1 MQNEERRDKILP
13 ALATGRA
20 ELVHDAKGIVGVGFK
35 GPTERPRDQLMDC
48 EGILIT
54 RRDRIV
60 PDDYARAALQPQPK
74 FGFFKHSFEQKLTDL
89 LFDALLAR
97 SGIDRYEDR
106 CQPGWKLDWGGG
118 SKEQQ
123 NARRKTFH
131 GRKLQALG
139 ITNHLIRQA
148 LTVAEPEALKLAR
161 KFPSAYRYAVY
172 CLMAR
177 SQRMRQL
184 AETFPALLAGIADL
198 PDHAKFKQVAA
209 IRAVRRGLALKTV
222 ADIVEIPLAFRR
234 IKPGAVG
241 IVGWDPELSG
251 LIYAFLPESTAAQR
265 RWLRMVKQAEDLG
278 APYVEWVGRNFA
290 GLGASTI
297 EQGTAQIGDIKDW
310 VRASYAAGLPKYVVT
325 ALTEGGD
332 VGQALITRPFSPDMS
347 VNTVRALSGAW
358 HEDVALSDHD
368 SNEPLPPPWRGAT
381 KIDDLDVV
389 PLTTAAELAAEGRHM
404 HHCVA
409 THTYGVRNGHYC
421 IYSVRQGDERIATVE
436 VGRRGDTRVV
446 IEQMRGPCDA
456 LLPKP
461 LQAKLNRWAGEK
473 NKWSLPPEEGDR
485 RRRPTDDDDE
495 D

>member
-20 ELVHDAKGIVGVGFK
+20 ELVRDAQGIVGVGFK
-35 GPTERPRDQLMDC
+35 GPTERPRNQLMDC
-48 EGILIT
+48 EAILIT
-54 RRDRIV
+54 RPDRIV

-74 FGFFKHSFEQKLTDL
+74 FGFFKHSFEQDVTNI

-106 CQPGWKLDWGGG
+106 DHPPDWGGG

-123 NARRKTFH
+123 DARRKTFH
-131 GRKLQALG
+131 GCKRRALY

-148 LTVAEPEALKLAR
+148 LTVADQEALKLAR
-161 KFPSAYRYAVY
+161 KFPSRYRYAVY

-184 AETFPALLAGIADL
+184 AETFPALLAGIVNL

-241 IVGWDPELSG
+241 IVEWDRELSG

-265 RWLRMVKQAEDLG
+265 RWLRMVKQAEELG
-278 APYVEWVGRNFA
+278 APYVEWVARNFA
-290 GLGASTI
+290 NLGARTI
-297 EQGTAQIGDIKDW
+297 QQGTAQIGDLRDW
-310 VRASYAAGLPKYVVT
+310 VRASYAAGLPNYVVT

-332 VGQALITRPFSPDMS
+332 IGQDLITRPFSPDMS
-347 VNTVRALSGAW
+347 VSTVRALSGAW
-358 HEDVALSDHD
+358 HEDVALSDHGSD
-368 SNEPLPPPWRGAT
+368 EPLPPPWRGAE
-381 KIDDLDVV
+381 KIGELDAV
-389 PLTTAAELAAEGRHM
+389 PLTTAAEIAAEGRHL

-409 THTYGVRNGHYC
+409 THTYAVRAGHYC
-421 IYSVRQGDERIATVE
+421 IYSVRQGDQRIATVE
-436 VGRRGDTRVV
+436 VGRRGDKRVQ
-446 IEQMRGPCDA
+446 IEQMKGPCNA

-461 LQAKLNRWAGEK
+461 LQAKLNRWASERG
-473 NKWSLPPEEGDR
+473 KWTLPPEGVR
-485 RRRPTDDDDE
+485 GRQSTDDE
-495 D
+495 DED